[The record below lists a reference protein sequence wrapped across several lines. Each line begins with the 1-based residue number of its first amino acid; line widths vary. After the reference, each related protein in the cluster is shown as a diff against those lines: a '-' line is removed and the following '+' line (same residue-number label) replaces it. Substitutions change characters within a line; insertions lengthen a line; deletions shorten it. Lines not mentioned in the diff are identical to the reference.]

1 LSIPLAILAISPWLP
16 HRLVREERAGSVVGR
31 PSAGELLAALSA
43 SAMAGIGMLIFSAF
57 IWNLTGSPFAWAQ
70 GHAAWGRYYTG
81 LSVLVTDRYRYI
93 ANAGLTGYVS
103 QVPLDFL
110 NAIGV
115 VFVLGTVWG
124 VARRL
129 GLAYAVFI
137 LLSLLPALAEGGGRL
152 LSAGR
157 LSAVL
162 FPAFIWFAGAV
173 PARHRPGWIASF
185 AANQALNASLF
196 YTWRQLF

>member
-1 LSIPLAILAISPWLP
+1 
-16 HRLVREERAGSVVGR
+16 
-31 PSAGELLAALSA
+31 
-43 SAMAGIGMLIFSAF
+43 M
-57 IWNLTGSPFAWAQ
+57 
-70 GHAAWGRYYTG
+70 
-81 LSVLVTDRYRYI
+81 
-93 ANAGLTGYVS
+93 
-103 QVPLDFL
+103 
-110 NAIGV
+110 
-115 VFVLGTVWG
+115 
-124 VARRL
+124 ARRL